1 MKLNNYKDQIESCID
16 CKLCLDVCPI
26 YLDAN
31 DDSLTPIN
39 MLEIAKKILN
49 NEKLEQVDVNAPFSC
64 PKCGACLNI
73 CPESINVPAI
83 VAQLRNV
90 LFNQKYVP
98 FKSHASIS
106 NSILTNGNSV
116 NKSPDIRWDW
126 FPKEETFPENSST
139 LFFVGC
145 LPNYFIKGAAL
156 SSYNLLKKI
165 NYDFRLLKDEG
176 CCGSI
181 FYDTGNLEQ
190 AEILYKQ
197 NLDKFD
203 DLGIKKL
210 IISCSGC
217 YKAFRNFYPEI
228 TGEKI
233 ETVHI
238 IEVLNEALKAGKLK
252 FKKLDEKVTYHDP
265 CNFGRFFGMF
275 EEPRNLLNLA
285 SDLTE
290 MEHSKENTMCCGA
303 GSAVRSAFKNL
314 SVRIA
319 LKRVDEAEK
328 VASTLV
334 STCPFCVFN
343 LGYAVR
349 KNNRGI
355 KVRYITEI
363 LDESI
368 I

>member
-1 MKLNNYKDQIESCID
+1 LKLRSYKTQIESCKE

-26 YLDAN
+26 YLDKC
-31 DDSLTPIN
+31 DDSLSPTN
-39 MLEIAKKILN
+39 MLNIANKLLN
-49 NEKLEQVDVNAPFSC
+49 SEKLEQVDVNAPFSC
-64 PKCGACLNI
+64 PKCGACLNV
-73 CPESINVPAI
+73 CPEKINIPEI
-83 VAQLRNV
+83 VAELRNE

-98 FKSHASIS
+98 FKSHANIS
-106 NSILTNGNSV
+106 KSILTNGNSV
-116 NKSPDIRWDW
+116 NKPQDIRWDW
-126 FPKEETFPENSST
+126 FPKDQQFPTESST

-145 LPNYFIKGAAL
+145 LPNYFIKDAAL

-190 AEILYKQ
+190 AEILYKK

-210 IISCSGC
+210 VISCSGC
-217 YKAFRNFYPEI
+217 YKAFKKFYPEI

-238 IEVLNEALKAGKLK
+238 IEVLNKALEDGKLK
-252 FKKLDEKVTYHDP
+252 FKKLDEKITYHDP
-265 CNFGRFFGMF
+265 CNFGRFFGMY
-275 EEPRNLLNLA
+275 EEPRNLLKLA
-285 SDLTE
+285 SNLIE
-290 MEHSKENTMCCGA
+290 MEHSKENTICCGA
-303 GSAVRSAFKNL
+303 GSAVRSAFKDL
-314 SVRIA
+314 SVRMA

-328 VASTLV
+328 IASTLV

-349 KNNRGI
+349 KNDRKI
-355 KVRYITEI
+355 KVQYITEI
-363 LDESI
+363 LDKTI
-368 I
+368 L